1 MTVPALGFGT
11 APIMGRV
18 SRRAGSAALERAHAA
33 GIRHFDTARSYGWG
47 EAEGVVGAVLGR
59 HRREDIRIVTK
70 CGILPVRNSH
80 LLRLAKSAARWAL
93 ALSPGLKAHVRSVAS
108 SQSFQPVRTYEIDVL
123 AGSLQTSLSELGVS
137 YVDDL
142 LLHNFS
148 LDRPGI
154 EAVGAWFR
162 EQQRAGTIRR
172 VGFSVEGDL
181 LEGLEFLASKDLL
194 ADAVMQVP
202 VSDTLLALPAKW
214 RGVRFIAHSPFTFMR
229 RQAES
234 GGPLGNL
241 AGLLPALGAACRCEA
256 LVCSMFGADHLTA
269 NVTTWNSCNRPKP

>member
-18 SRRAGSAALERAHAA
+18 SRRTGTAALERAHAA

-70 CGILPVRNSH
+70 CGILPVRRSP
-80 LLRLAKSAARWAL
+80 LLSLAKSAARWAL
-93 ALSPGLKAHVRSVAS
+93 TLAPGLKAQVRRVAS
-108 SQSFQPVRTYEIDVL
+108 AESFQPVRTYQTDML
-123 AGSLQTSLSELGVS
+123 AGSLRTSLSELGVS
-137 YVDDL
+137 YIDDL

-148 LDRPGI
+148 PDRPGI
-154 EAVGAWFR
+154 EEVGAWFR

-172 VGFSVEGDL
+172 FGFSVEGDL
-181 LEGLEFLASKDLL
+181 LQGLEFLAAKDLL
-194 ADAVMQVP
+194 TDTVVQVP
-202 VSDTLLALPAKW
+202 VSDALLALPAEW
-214 RGVRFIAHSPFTFMR
+214 RSVRFIAHSPFTFMR
-229 RQAES
+229 RRAEA
-234 GGPLGNL
+234 GGTLGTL
-241 AGLLPALGAACRCEA
+241 AGLLPALGEACRCDA

-269 NVTTWNSCNRPKP
+269 NIATWKSCS

>member
-123 AGSLQTSLSELGVS
+123 
-137 YVDDL
+137 
-142 LLHNFS
+142 
-148 LDRPGI
+148 
-154 EAVGAWFR
+154 GAWFR

-172 VGFSVEGDL
+172 FGFSVEGDL